1 MTKEHHKATKLIT
14 CQHELIDVFMSML
27 DVEKEEWVKCLINGD
42 FWVVEEG
49 WIIQFYIYA
58 FFLSHLN
65 KGFIRMLD
73 DCGIFVLV
81 K

>member
-42 FWVVEEG
+42 F
-49 WIIQFYIYA
+49 
-58 FFLSHLN
+58 
-65 KGFIRMLD
+65 
-73 DCGIFVLV
+73 
-81 K
+81 